1 MLPDKQ
7 ISMWQD
13 VENLIDVKKTK
24 EDLEKNFSLIEAKN
38 ELNEARI
45 IKLICSENLNK
56 KIAIISNNESLLNFV
71 KLELKNSD
79 LYFNDTRNI
88 GAFNSNLINFI
99 LLILEN
105 IENNFDSHS
114 LSQLLKHNLFCNNN
128 DKIISDFEINILRQ
142 ERQEFGL
149 NGIINKISTIENN
162 LDISKFFN
170 KFIGNFSEILK
181 IKNHHDL
188 AKLSLE
194 VIKICTALSNKTWLN
209 LLEEDELGNE
219 IFELFNNLQNH
230 QNIKVEN
237 NKIITT
243 FKTLFTQISYFV
255 KSDDEASIQI
265 LSTIEARLLN
275 FDIAIIAS
283 LNENDFPQIISQDW
297 LGKKIKKDLNIE
309 RTLKKIGQSAYDFC
323 NYLSNEKVFL
333 TRHKLKNNQLII
345 ESPFLLKFK
354 TLAKKIGAN
363 IESEKN
369 YEEELNNINNVELLK
384 NSPPN
389 PKLPD
394 NYKFNSISITDI
406 DKLLKNPYHIYAK
419 KLLKLKELNKIDY
432 ESSFA
437 EFGSFVHEAL
447 ENYVLNGEEKSFS
460 EVEFLALGEKIFDK
474 YFINKDTKILWW
486 SKFENIISDFLPQ
499 NKQYEGSKNFVELK
513 AKHKILDVEIVGK
526 IDRII
531 VNQKNEAEIL
541 DYKTGQVPNKKSVTS
556 GQNLQLLIC
565 ALLFAESQEFR
576 GSNLEICA
584 LTYWKLSSFSEG
596 KITKITNKKEET
608 LELVKLA
615 KDFLHE
621 IFNYFF
627 IKNNGFLA
635 TQNDEKSEFKNLIR
649 KEEWN
654 Q

>member
-1 MLPDKQ
+1 
-7 ISMWQD
+7 MWQD

-297 LGKKIKKDLNIE
+297 LGKKIKKDL
-309 RTLKKIGQSAYDFC
+309 
-323 NYLSNEKVFL
+323 
-333 TRHKLKNNQLII
+333 
-345 ESPFLLKFK
+345 
-354 TLAKKIGAN
+354 
-363 IESEKN
+363 
-369 YEEELNNINNVELLK
+369 
-384 NSPPN
+384 
-389 PKLPD
+389 
-394 NYKFNSISITDI
+394 
-406 DKLLKNPYHIYAK
+406 
-419 KLLKLKELNKIDY
+419 
-432 ESSFA
+432 
-437 EFGSFVHEAL
+437 
-447 ENYVLNGEEKSFS
+447 
-460 EVEFLALGEKIFDK
+460 
-474 YFINKDTKILWW
+474 
-486 SKFENIISDFLPQ
+486 
-499 NKQYEGSKNFVELK
+499 
-513 AKHKILDVEIVGK
+513 IV
-526 IDRII
+526 I
-531 VNQKNEAEIL
+531 
-541 DYKTGQVPNKKSVTS
+541 
-556 GQNLQLLIC
+556 
-565 ALLFAESQEFR
+565 
-576 GSNLEICA
+576 
-584 LTYWKLSSFSEG
+584 
-596 KITKITNKKEET
+596 
-608 LELVKLA
+608 
-615 KDFLHE
+615 
-621 IFNYFF
+621 
-627 IKNNGFLA
+627 
-635 TQNDEKSEFKNLIR
+635 
-649 KEEWN
+649 
-654 Q
+654 